1 MKIVR
6 HMVLAA
12 MLAGVAG
19 GATAA
24 VEVNKDYRTLATVQ
38 PTEPAGKIEVL
49 EFFQYGCGHCYDFE
63 PTVKAWKAKKAKDVE
78 FRYVPT
84 VWDESRVPQAKMYYT
99 FEALGL
105 LDALHEKA
113 YETIHQKQVKLWDRA
128 VLMKWAAEQPGVDA
142 KKFEE
147 TYDSF
152 GVNSKVQRAMKMTKD
167 YAIKGTPTVIVNG
180 KYTTGPGYASGANG
194 QVDYAR
200 FQQILED
207 LIGMERKKG
216 AK

>member
-6 HMVLAA
+6 HLVLAT
-12 MLAGVAG
+12 MLAGLAG
-19 GATAA
+19 GASAA
-24 VEVNKDYRTLATVQ
+24 VEANKDYKALTAAQ
-38 PTEPAGKIEVL
+38 PTEAAGKVEVL
-49 EFFQYGCGHCYDFE
+49 EFFQYGCSHCYDFE
-63 PTVKAWKAKKAKDVE
+63 PTVKSWKAKKPKDVD

-113 YETIHQKQVKLWDRA
+113 YETIHQKQVKLWDRP
-128 VLMKWAAEQPGVDA
+128 VLMKWIAEQHGVDA

-152 GVNSKVQRAMKMTKD
+152 GVNSKVQRAAKMTKD

-180 KYTTGPGYASGANG
+180 KYTTGPGYATGANG
-194 QVDYAR
+194 QVDYNR
-200 FQQILED
+200 FQQILDE
-207 LIGMERKKG
+207 LIAMERKKG
-216 AK
+216 SK